1 MFKKIAMVV
10 AVLIAAILA
19 FAATRPD
26 TFRVQRA
33 ASIKAPPEKVFALLN
48 DFQRWEAWSPWEKKD
63 PAMKRT
69 FSVVTSG
76 KGAQYAWEG
85 NKDVGQ
91 GRDQAGLRQAVRSP
105 QHGRVHARAQRRGDE
120 RHLGHAGRH
129 ALSREDRPRVPE
141 HGQDG
146 RQGLRGGSGQPQGRG
161 RKVNESPS
169 AVSIWPGLVRRMV
182 RARPEG
188 RSGPSG
194 NPLANLKETGTCDS

>member
-91 GRDQAGLRQAVRSP
+91 GRMEIAESVPSSKVAIKLDFVKPFEAHNTVEFTLDPKGDATNVTWTMLGNMPYVAKI
-105 QHGRVHARAQRRGDE
+105 VHE
-120 RHLGHAGRH
+120 L
-129 ALSREDRPRVPE
+129 DRKTV
-141 HGQDG
+141 G
-146 RQGLRGGSGQPQGRG
+146 
-161 RKVNESPS
+161 
-169 AVSIWPGLVRRMV
+169 
-182 RARPEG
+182 
-188 RSGPSG
+188 
-194 NPLANLKETGTCDS
+194 